1 MRWLLH
7 AQDATEPRIVCVLGE
22 IDTDF
27 WLSRAYIC
35 FVCTVSTAAEEELHS
50 LTAAVQAEKEVR
62 ERAESEMEREKEL
75 CTRAEVE
82 AEEERQRR
90 REVEGEREQEKV
102 VRGLVEGEVKREK
115 EIRQQAEDSAQQE
128 MEKRRELERRV
139 TEVRAS
145 WPSVCCISEEYF
157 LRVSVQTKLELE
169 SLKNRAL
176 AVVESDSS
184 ELQTT
189 LQLVAQLQS
198 QLQTVREETAKREQA
213 EVEWNRG
220 ARPRKQRYWS
230 VSVCV
235 CTCES
240 LTGAVSGLVMYIYRV
255 GGEGVIS

>member
-7 AQDATEPRIVCVLGE
+7 ALDATELRIVCVLGE

-75 CTRAEVE
+75 RTRAEVE

-102 VRGLVEGEVKREK
+102 ARSLVEGEVKREK

-176 AVVESDSS
+176 EELPAVVESDSS

-189 LQLVAQLQS
+189 LQLVVQLQS

-213 EVEWNRG
+213 EVETPSGTEEHVHESNG
-220 ARPRKQRYWS
+220 TGQ
-230 VSVCV
+230 SVCV
-235 CTCES
+235 C
-240 LTGAVSGLVMYIYRV
+240 ARVSR
-255 GGEGVIS
+255 